1 MKTNPRPVRA
11 GPLTSSRLK
20 TPYLL
25 PRPPRNRYLVRQ
37 RDRRRMRE
45 LVRVGV
51 AIVVVGVALL
61 GYTWLHLELLG
72 SGYRIE
78 GLETELRELERR
90 ERHLRLEE
98 AYLSSPQR
106 VEARAGKELGMKPP
120 ELDQLLFAGSGP
132 AMTIGES
139 VGWVRPLPLEGQGDG
154 GSGVGQDPGE
164 GVGRG
169 AAAPSAR
176 GGGPR

>member
-1 MKTNPRPVRA
+1 MSERPVRA

-45 LVRVGV
+45 LGRVAV
-51 AIVVVGVALL
+51 AVLVVGVALL

-78 GLETELRELERR
+78 ALEQQLQELERR
-90 ERHLRLEE
+90 QRHLRLEA
-98 AYLSSPQR
+98 AYLASPQR
-106 VEARAGKELGMKPP
+106 IEGRATSELGMRPP
-120 ELDQLLFAGSGP
+120 ELSQLVF
-132 AMTIGES
+132 
-139 VGWVRPLPLEGQGDG
+139 V
-154 GSGVGQDPGE
+154 
-164 GVGRG
+164 
-169 AAAPSAR
+169 AAEEAPR
-176 GGGPR
+176 